1 MPDRV
6 LITGGAGFIGAHLA
20 RRLLADGHEVTLA
33 DDFSRGVRDREFIE
47 IARHAELIEADLT
60 RPWTGPRLNR
70 SYDAVYHLAAV
81 VGVANVMTDPARTLR
96 VGVACALRL
105 ADWCRVHEPTRLFFS
120 STSEVSDGAGLA
132 GIAPYPL
139 AESVPFVLQD
149 PWSPRSAYAL
159 GKAAGEAILA
169 HLGGTTQVRVGRYHN
184 VYGPRMGMSHVVP
197 ELIAR
202 LMHGDDPLP
211 LPGME
216 QRRAFCY
223 VSDAVEATLRLMA
236 LPGAAPLVLNI
247 GSDLE
252 EVTIGE
258 LAGMLCSITGRHPTL
273 TALSAPPG
281 SPSRRL
287 PDLTGI
293 RALTGFNPEV
303 PLGAGLRLTYDWYA
317 SSDDHRLATRGQ
329 P

>member
-20 RRLLADGHEVTLA
+20 RRLLADGHEVALA
-33 DDFSRGVRDREFIE
+33 DDFSRGERDPEFTE

-60 RPWTGPRLNR
+60 RPWTGPRLAR
-70 SYDAVYHLAAV
+70 GYDAVYHLAAV
-81 VGVANVMTDPARTLR
+81 VGVANVTTDPARALR
-96 VGVACALRL
+96 VGVACALQL
-105 ADWCRVHEPTRLFFS
+105 ADWCRVHEPARLFFS

-139 AESVPFVLQD
+139 GESVPFVLQD
-149 PWSPRSAYAL
+149 PWSPRSVYAL
-159 GKAAGEAILA
+159 GKVAGEAILA
-169 HLGGTTQVRVGRYHN
+169 HLGGATQVRIGRYHN

-202 LMHGDDPLP
+202 LMRGDDPLA
-211 LPGME
+211 LPGMT

-236 LPGAAPLVLNI
+236 LPETAPLVLNI
-247 GSDLE
+247 GNDRD

-258 LAGMLCSITGRHPTL
+258 LAGMLCSITGRRPTL
-273 TALSAPPG
+273 TALPAPPG
-281 SPSRRL
+281 SPPRRL

-293 RALTGFNPEV
+293 RALTGFTPQI
-303 PLGAGLRLTYDWYA
+303 PLSVGLRLTYDWYA
-317 SSDDHRLATRGQ
+317 SSDDRRLAARRH